1 MRFLCACVVEH
12 EGTFQKKV
20 EMIEVKEKDFAI
32 ASNKV
37 AELISAKYNIPNK
50 FVDREPEQVG
60 ILYINPKKEH
70 KRDDLCDLDIDKY
83 DGLLDDESEIIWKRP
98 SL

>member
-1 MRFLCACVVEH
+1 MRFLCAGVVKDGE
-12 EGTFQKKV
+12 EFSKRV

-37 AELISAKYNIPNK
+37 AEIFSSKHNIPNK

-83 DGLLDDESEIIWKRP
+83 DGLLDDESEIIWKK

>member
-1 MRFLCACVVEH
+1 MRFLCACVVKVEDSF
-12 EGTFQKKV
+12 EKRV

-37 AELISAKYNIPNK
+37 AEIFSSKYDIPNK
-50 FVDREPEQVG
+50 FVEREPEQIG

-70 KRDDLCDLDIDKY
+70 KKEDLCDLDIDKY
-83 DGLLDDESEIIWKRP
+83 DGILDDESEIIWKKP